1 MSENRSRLDE
11 LLRLRLRKSRVPA
24 IVDAWAKIGVSVSAV
39 SAQRQATMVARLR
52 AAGFRSSPTLPLPS
66 QEPLTRSVAEFAGPA
81 NILAIIGWKV
91 DEEPAMLLSVDAL
104 NRSIPSL
111 RLIYPDGFVLIE
123 QPAKSALVVDF
134 DEDDRSAVYLERLSL
149 GVGD

>member
-24 IVDAWAKIGVSVSAV
+24 VVDAWAKIGVSVSAV

-52 AAGFRSSPTLPLPS
+52 AAGFRSSPILPPLS
-66 QEPLTRSVAEFAGPA
+66 HEPLARSVAEFAGA
-81 NILAIIGWKV
+81 ADILAIIGWGV
-91 DEEPAMLLSVDAL
+91 DEEPAVLLTVEAL
-104 NRSIPSL
+104 NHSVPNL

-123 QPAKSALVVDF
+123 QPAKSALIVDF
-134 DEDDRSAVYLERLSL
+134 DEEDRSAVYLDRLSL
-149 GVGD
+149 GDG

>member
-24 IVDAWAKIGVSVSAV
+24 VVDAWAKIGVSVSAV

-52 AAGFRSSPTLPLPS
+52 AAGFRSSPTLPPLS
-66 QEPLTRSVAEFAGPA
+66 QEPLTRSVAEFAGA
-81 NILAIIGWKV
+81 ADILAIIGWGV
-91 DEEPAMLLSVDAL
+91 DEEPAVLLTVDAL
-104 NRSIPSL
+104 NRSVPNL

-123 QPAKSALVVDF
+123 QPAKSALIVDF
-134 DEDDRSAVYLERLSL
+134 DEDDRAAVYLDRLSL
-149 GVGD
+149 GGG